1 VTDSPPAQR
10 EERAPTT
17 ERALRFRYVDLE
29 IDAHDNELRCHYAL
43 DAQPFVER
51 IVFGDVRPDAWEL
64 AGVEAAAAW
73 VFLLAGVSYY
83 KAGAPP
89 VIDVGD
95 IGLSPADAEFLRAFY
110 LDGLAEF
117 AYRNALDLSPLDLIT
132 QATPP
137 TPTST
142 SAPRAGATNAQP
154 SGLRPLVPFG
164 GGIDSIVTAE
174 LVRHRAGDDDTK
186 LFVVSKAGDRFAAI
200 ETAAAATGLGILR
213 ADRALDPQILQSKE
227 LGYLN
232 GHVPVTGVISAIA
245 VLAALLHRRDAV
257 VMSNEAS
264 ASSGNLVADGRVV
277 NHQWS
282 KGTDFET
289 GFRHAL
295 ARHTIAVD
303 YFSML
308 RSASELWVAQRFAGL
323 PQYHHAFRS
332 CNRAFYVDP
341 TLRLD
346 HWCGECDKCCFVDL
360 VLGPFL
366 PRTELEAIFAGH
378 EPLGNDSLADRFR
391 TLLAT
396 STSPKPFDCV
406 GDTPECRSALRL
418 TAARPDRAG
427 AGLVRR
433 LLAELEAA
441 PDTGA
446 GPDLFRPVGPHF
458 IPDAYAPGDLLV

>member
-1 VTDSPPAQR
+1 MTDAPPAQ
-10 EERAPTT
+10 
-17 ERALRFRYVDLE
+17 RALRFRYVDLE

-51 IVFGDVRPDAWEL
+51 IVFGDVPPGAWGL
-64 AGVEAAAAW
+64 PGVEAAAAW

-95 IGLSPADAEFLRAFY
+95 IGLSPADGEFLRAFY

-132 QATPP
+132 HTTAAPAP
-137 TPTST
+137 T
-142 SAPRAGATNAQP
+142 SAPDTGAPYTQP

-174 LVRHRAGDDDTK
+174 LARHRAGDDDTK

-200 ETAAAATGLGILR
+200 ETAAAATGLGVIR
-213 ADRALDPQILQSKE
+213 ADRALDPQILQSKQ

-282 KGTDFET
+282 KGIDFEI

-295 ARHTIAVD
+295 ARHVIDVD

-308 RSASELWVAQRFAGL
+308 RSASELWVAQRFAEL
-323 PQYHHAFRS
+323 PQYHRAFRS

-341 TLRLD
+341 ARRLD

-360 VLGPFL
+360 VLAPFL
-366 PRTELEAIFAGH
+366 ERAELEAIFAGH
-378 EPLGNDSLADRFR
+378 EPLGDDSLADRFR

-396 STSPKPFDCV
+396 SRAPKPFDCV

-418 TAARPDRAG
+418 TAARLDRAG
-427 AGLVRR
+427 AGLVHR
-433 LLAELEAA
+433 LVAELVAA

-446 GPDLFRPVGPHF
+446 GPDLFRPAGPNF